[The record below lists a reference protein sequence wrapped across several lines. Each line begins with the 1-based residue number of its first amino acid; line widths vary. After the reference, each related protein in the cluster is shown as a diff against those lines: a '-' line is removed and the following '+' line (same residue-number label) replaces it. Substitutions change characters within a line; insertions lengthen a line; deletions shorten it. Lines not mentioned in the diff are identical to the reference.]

1 MMTFIMSHRETESR
15 KMEKK
20 EGENEKRRKGEKE
33 KGVCGVAS
41 RRAPILYGY
50 HTYDIIL

>member
-20 EGENEKRRKGEKE
+20 EGENEKRRKGER
-33 KGVCGVAS
+33 S
-41 RRAPILYGY
+41 LWRRESPSADPVRVSYV
-50 HTYDIIL
+50 